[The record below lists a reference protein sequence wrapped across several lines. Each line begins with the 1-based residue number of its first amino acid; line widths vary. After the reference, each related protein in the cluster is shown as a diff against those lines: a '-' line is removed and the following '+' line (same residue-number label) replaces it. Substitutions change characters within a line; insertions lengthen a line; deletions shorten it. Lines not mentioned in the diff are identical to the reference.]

1 MRLRKIYFV
10 GERRNDGDQNSYNE
24 FLCRKSISTRARRT
38 HKTMYKLK
46 KDTVF
51 HVEQDQQLLDFL
63 LAKMGGMTKTSIK
76 QLLGQRRVSVNGSIQ
91 TRHDTPLHKG
101 DKVVMVSGRGN
112 IELTHPKLSIVYED
126 DSLIVVEKK
135 QGLLTV
141 PTYPGSA
148 ETTAFSILKNYVHR
162 RSQHAGVYVVHRLDR
177 ETSGLLVFTKSP
189 ELQQYMRT
197 YWRQLVTKRT
207 YIAVAEGIF
216 DKPQGKITTWLTEDK
231 RNAVV
236 YSSPVD
242 DGGQIA
248 VTNYK
253 VVKTISPDSEDTA
266 QLPLS
271 LVELNLET
279 GRTNQIRV
287 HLASVGHPVLG
298 DRKYGHG
305 NEFSPA
311 DRLCLH
317 ARILEF
323 IHPVTEKT
331 VHFET
336 PVPRD
341 FTRLFA
347 K

>member
-1 MRLRKIYFV
+1 
-10 GERRNDGDQNSYNE
+10 
-24 FLCRKSISTRARRT
+24 
-38 HKTMYKLK
+38 MYKLK

-141 PTYPGSA
+141 PTYLGSA

-177 ETSGLLVFTKSP
+177 ETSGLLVFAKSP

-207 YIAVAEGIF
+207 YVAVAEGLF
-216 DKPQGKITTWLTEDK
+216 DKTQDKITTWLTEDK

-271 LVELNLET
+271 LLELNLET

-287 HLASVGHPVLG
+287 HLASIGHPVLG